1 MPNRIFVYGTLRSEF
16 ETPYAAA
23 LRAGSSLVGKA
34 WVMGSI
40 YEIGGYPGYRPE
52 PAGWVHGEVYALS
65 DPDATLTM
73 LDEYEGSQ
81 YERVLVDCGGEP
93 VWIYQY
99 IEQPDEATRIV
110 SGDFRL
116 L

>member
-1 MPNRIFVYGTLRSEF
+1 MQNRIFVYGTLRSEF
-16 ETPYAAA
+16 DTPYAAA
-23 LRAGSSLVGKA
+23 LRTGSQLVGKA

-52 PAGWVHGEVYALS
+52 PEGWVHGEVYTLS
-65 DPDATLTM
+65 NPVEILGM

-81 YERVLVDCGGEP
+81 YERVLVDCGGEQ
-93 VWIYQY
+93 VWIYRY
-99 IEQPDEATRIV
+99 REQPDESTRIV
-110 SGDFRL
+110 SGDFCL